1 MGKTLLGELLVGGG
15 EAGQLHERE
24 QALAHPYAR
33 GREHR
38 DDGQAAAGGAL
49 EGASETLA
57 AGDADGA
64 AEEAEI
70 EGGDDDL
77 ATVERARARESSFGE
92 AGAALGLEHAV
103 AVGLALA
110 ELDGV
115 EGGHAAIGFAEA
127 GGVEDALHAL
137 TGVQV
142 VVVAAGVADA
152 VPVVAARARQVGVA
166 GEAARKAL
174 LPGTVTG
181 AISTKQATKGH
192 ACECIKR
199 LRPGLCRRAPRGTRP
214 RSWGQEHPPAQGR

>member
-1 MGKTLLGELLVGGG
+1 MPL
-15 EAGQLHERE
+15 
-24 QALAHPYAR
+24 
-33 GREHR
+33 
-38 DDGQAAAGGAL
+38 
-49 EGASETLA
+49 S
-57 AGDADGA
+57 GDAFVEEILQTVRTKHSKDNPIIGLIERGEIDREALKGFVGQFYLFFPKPFPKPIA
-64 AEEAEI
+64 AMLGRCPDDPELEKMWI
-70 EGGDDDL
+70 EN
-77 ATVERARARESSFGE
+77 V
-92 AGAALGLEHAV
+92 V

-115 EGGHAAIGFAEA
+115 EGGHAAVGFAEA

-181 AISTKQATKGH
+181 AISTKQGTKGH

-214 RSWGQEHPPAQGR
+214 RSWDRECPPVRGR